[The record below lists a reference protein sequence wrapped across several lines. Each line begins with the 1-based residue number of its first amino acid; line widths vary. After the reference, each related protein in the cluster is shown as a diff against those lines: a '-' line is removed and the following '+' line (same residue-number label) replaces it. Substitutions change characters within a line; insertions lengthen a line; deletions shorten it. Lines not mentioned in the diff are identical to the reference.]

1 LCGQYGAPG
10 PGSGRMQIIALE
22 GVIHATEIPDATK
35 RSVTDVLV
43 ALIEQS
49 QMEERFGTL
58 LTKSY
63 AAFIKRLQ
71 EQHPSLNA
79 RDAIVCMFIKNGYD
93 TREIARRNGISPRGI
108 ESVRYRLHKKIGR
121 GKHEAIKTYLGSL

>member
-1 LCGQYGAPG
+1 
-10 PGSGRMQIIALE
+10 MQIIALE
-22 GVIHATEIPDATK
+22 CVIHATEIPDATK